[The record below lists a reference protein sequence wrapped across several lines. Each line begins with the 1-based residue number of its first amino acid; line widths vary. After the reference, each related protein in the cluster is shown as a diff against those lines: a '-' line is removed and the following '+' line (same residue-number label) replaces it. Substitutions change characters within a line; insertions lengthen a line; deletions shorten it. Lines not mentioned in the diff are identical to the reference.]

1 MVKVVYQVKYEASD
15 GKFFNTEEQALK
27 HEKNLK
33 ITEQAVTITRELG
46 IFKPKIQYYEDSYN
60 YSESDLINSYNRG
73 VTAAVIALLENGKI
87 NGY

>member
-1 MVKVVYQVKYEASD
+1 MVKVVCHIKYEASD
-15 GKFFNTEEQALK
+15 SSLFDTEEQAMK

-33 ITEQAVTITRELG
+33 IIEKAATITHELG
-46 IFKPKIQYYEDSYN
+46 LFKPKIQYYEDSYN

-73 VTAAVIALLENGKI
+73 VNAAVIALLENGKI